1 MSGRWNQSGVAC
13 EVRSGTSD
21 RCCAAGGSRGSLS
34 ERSRLKIER
43 EGRGDW
49 GRQFATVAGLLAAVY
64 RDGRWLY
71 SCSRLNQRPSWPPSL
86 SFSPEGDCENRAGSG
101 FASRPGRASA
111 SNMTRVLQT
120 GYPTPNTHSTLLP
133 PVPVTPKHYP
143 PAAYPPSYPL
153 LNPSQHRPSWISP
166 RRSPTSSA
174 RHRTLPTPRPP
185 RPGRST

>member
-71 SCSRLNQRPSWPPSL
+71 SCSRLNQDLHGLLLSPSHL
-86 SFSPEGDCENRAGSG
+86 KATARTVREVGLHLVQDE
-101 FASRPGRASA
+101 
-111 SNMTRVLQT
+111 RVQAT
-120 GYPTPNTHSTLLP
+120 
-133 PVPVTPKHYP
+133 
-143 PAAYPPSYPL
+143 
-153 LNPSQHRPSWISP
+153 
-166 RRSPTSSA
+166 
-174 RHRTLPTPRPP
+174 
-185 RPGRST
+185 